1 MTYATKSPWVI
12 HYDGSSCNGCDI
24 EVLAALCPGF
34 DVERFGII
42 NTGNPKHAD
51 IFLVTGSVNEQNIG
65 VVQEIYNQMVE
76 PKVVRHLRML
86 GRHLPRL
93 LQRDRRRR
101 PGHPRGRVRARLRR
115 ASRSHH
121 RCGRAGTRYPGRK
134 IESPAGAKE
143 RGVRNVTLQSEFIP
157 LTIEGLP
164 ALAAEKKA
172 EGARF
177 VQMLCVNT
185 EEGIDLV
192 YSFMKDGVLTNHEI
206 KGVKKG
212 TTVPSVTDQFLAAFV
227 FENEAHDLF
236 GVDIEGIAIDF
247 GGNFYALAQKE
258 PMTIISPEQKAARE
272 KARKVAEA
280 KAAKERAAKAAEA
293 SYVAS
298 HPEAKSKPTGDVIKP
313 SGSDDLD
320 ARLAG
325 VDPEK
330 VARVKA
336 AIAAKAK
343 KEAAAKQ
350 AAADE
355 KIANLD
361 PEKAAKVK
369 AALEA
374 KAAREAAKTETEKEG
389 E

>member
-1 MTYATKSPWVI
+1 M
-12 HYDGSSCNGCDI
+12 
-24 EVLAALCPGF
+24 
-34 DVERFGII
+34 
-42 NTGNPKHAD
+42 
-51 IFLVTGSVNEQNIG
+51 
-65 VVQEIYNQMVE
+65 
-76 PKVVRHLRML
+76 
-86 GRHLPRL
+86 
-93 LQRDRRRR
+93 
-101 PGHPRGRVRARLRR
+101 
-115 ASRSHH
+115 
-121 RCGRAGTRYPGRK
+121 
-134 IESPAGAKE
+134 
-143 RGVRNVTLQSEFIP
+143 RNVTLQSEFIP

-272 KARKVAEA
+272 KAKKVAAA
-280 KAAKERAAKAAEA
+280 KAAKEKAAKAAA
-293 SYVAS
+293 ANAAYVET
-298 HPEAKSKPTGDVIKP
+298 HPDAAPAPGEHGYIAPPED
-313 SGSDDLD
+313 DDLETK
-320 ARLAG
+320 LAG
-325 VDPEK
+325 MDPEM
-330 VARVKA
+330 VARVRA

-343 KEAAAKQ
+343 KAAA
-350 AAADE
+350 
-355 KIANLD
+355 
-361 PEKAAKVK
+361 
-369 AALEA
+369 EA
-374 KAAREAAKTETEKEG
+374 GKEG

>member
-1 MTYATKSPWVI
+1 
-12 HYDGSSCNGCDI
+12 
-24 EVLAALCPGF
+24 
-34 DVERFGII
+34 
-42 NTGNPKHAD
+42 
-51 IFLVTGSVNEQNIG
+51 
-65 VVQEIYNQMVE
+65 
-76 PKVVRHLRML
+76 
-86 GRHLPRL
+86 
-93 LQRDRRRR
+93 
-101 PGHPRGRVRARLRR
+101 
-115 ASRSHH
+115 
-121 RCGRAGTRYPGRK
+121 
-134 IESPAGAKE
+134 
-143 RGVRNVTLQSEFIP
+143 
-157 LTIEGLP
+157 
-164 ALAAEKKA
+164 
-172 EGARF
+172 
-177 VQMLCVNT
+177 
-185 EEGIDLV
+185 
-192 YSFMKDGVLTNHEI
+192 
-206 KGVKKG
+206 
-212 TTVPSVTDQFLAAFV
+212 
-227 FENEAHDLF
+227 
-236 GVDIEGIAIDF
+236 
-247 GGNFYALAQKE
+247 
-258 PMTIISPEQKAARE
+258 MTIISPEQKAARE

-350 AAADE
+350 AAVDE

>member
-1 MTYATKSPWVI
+1 M
-12 HYDGSSCNGCDI
+12 
-24 EVLAALCPGF
+24 
-34 DVERFGII
+34 
-42 NTGNPKHAD
+42 
-51 IFLVTGSVNEQNIG
+51 
-65 VVQEIYNQMVE
+65 
-76 PKVVRHLRML
+76 
-86 GRHLPRL
+86 
-93 LQRDRRRR
+93 
-101 PGHPRGRVRARLRR
+101 
-115 ASRSHH
+115 
-121 RCGRAGTRYPGRK
+121 
-134 IESPAGAKE
+134 
-143 RGVRNVTLQSEFIP
+143 TLQSEFIP

-272 KARKVAEA
+272 KAKKVAAA
-280 KAAKERAAKAAEA
+280 KAAKEKAAKAAAAKAAEA

-350 AAADE
+350 AAVDE

>member
-1 MTYATKSPWVI
+1 M
-12 HYDGSSCNGCDI
+12 
-24 EVLAALCPGF
+24 
-34 DVERFGII
+34 
-42 NTGNPKHAD
+42 
-51 IFLVTGSVNEQNIG
+51 
-65 VVQEIYNQMVE
+65 
-76 PKVVRHLRML
+76 
-86 GRHLPRL
+86 
-93 LQRDRRRR
+93 
-101 PGHPRGRVRARLRR
+101 
-115 ASRSHH
+115 
-121 RCGRAGTRYPGRK
+121 
-134 IESPAGAKE
+134 
-143 RGVRNVTLQSEFIP
+143 TLQSEFIP

-192 YSFMKDGVLTNHEI
+192 YGVLTNHEI

>member
-1 MTYATKSPWVI
+1 M
-12 HYDGSSCNGCDI
+12 
-24 EVLAALCPGF
+24 ALETTF
-34 DVERFGII
+34 V
-42 NTGNPKHAD
+42 
-51 IFLVTGSVNEQNIG
+51 
-65 VVQEIYNQMVE
+65 
-76 PKVVRHLRML
+76 
-86 GRHLPRL
+86 
-93 LQRDRRRR
+93 
-101 PGHPRGRVRARLRR
+101 
-115 ASRSHH
+115 
-121 RCGRAGTRYPGRK
+121 
-134 IESPAGAKE
+134 
-143 RGVRNVTLQSEFIP
+143 P
-157 LTIEGLP
+157 LTVEELP
-164 ALAAEKKA
+164 ALAAAKKD
-172 EGARF
+172 GGWRF
-177 VQMLCVNT
+177 VQLLAVNT
-185 EEGIDLV
+185 EDGIDLI
-192 YSFMKDGVLTNHEI
+192 YSFMKDNLLENHEI
-206 KGVKKG
+206 KGLQKG
-212 TTVPSVTDQFLAAFV
+212 TSVPSITDRFLEAFV
-227 FENEAHDLF
+227 FENETHDLF
-236 GVDIEGIAIDF
+236 GVDVQGIAIDF

-350 AAADE
+350 AAVDE

>member
-1 MTYATKSPWVI
+1 M
-12 HYDGSSCNGCDI
+12 
-24 EVLAALCPGF
+24 
-34 DVERFGII
+34 
-42 NTGNPKHAD
+42 
-51 IFLVTGSVNEQNIG
+51 
-65 VVQEIYNQMVE
+65 
-76 PKVVRHLRML
+76 
-86 GRHLPRL
+86 
-93 LQRDRRRR
+93 
-101 PGHPRGRVRARLRR
+101 
-115 ASRSHH
+115 
-121 RCGRAGTRYPGRK
+121 
-134 IESPAGAKE
+134 
-143 RGVRNVTLQSEFIP
+143 TLQSEFIP

-236 GVDIEGIAIDF
+236 GVDIEGIAI
-247 GGNFYALAQKE
+247 
-258 PMTIISPEQKAARE
+258 ISPEQKAARE

-350 AAADE
+350 AAVDE